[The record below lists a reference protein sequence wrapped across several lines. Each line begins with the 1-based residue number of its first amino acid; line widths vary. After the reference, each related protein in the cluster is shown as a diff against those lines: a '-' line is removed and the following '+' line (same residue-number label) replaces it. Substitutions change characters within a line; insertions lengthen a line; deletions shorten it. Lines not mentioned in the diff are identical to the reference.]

1 MKASVNI
8 NIRTTSE
15 LKENAN
21 IVLARLGLDMST
33 AVNLF
38 LTQVVDKD
46 AIPFP
51 LTVSKGKNQARLGGW
66 EGRGWIADDFN
77 VPTDEYGRF
86 EHEPDYGKP
95 EKQPNQKVNSM
106 EVKKL

>member
-1 MKASVNI
+1 MKASANI

-15 LKENAN
+15 LKDNASN
-21 IVLARLGLDMST
+21 VLTRLGLDMST

-38 LTQVVDKD
+38 LTQVVDKN

-51 LTVSKGKNQARLGGW
+51 LTVSHGKKQARLGSW

-77 VPTDEYGRF
+77 EPMDEYGRF
-86 EHEPDYGKP
+86 SNDPDYGTPKKEAW
-95 EKQPNQKVNSM
+95 EK
-106 EVKKL
+106 

>member
-1 MKASVNI
+1 MKSNVNV

-15 LKENAN
+15 LKDRAN
-21 IVLARLGLDMST
+21 NVLSRLGLDMST

-51 LTVSKGKNQARLGGW
+51 LTVSPTKRQAKLGGW

-77 VPTDEYGRF
+77 EPMDEYGRLTSDL
-86 EHEPDYGKP
+86 DYGNPDK
-95 EKQPNQKVNSM
+95 EAWENELST
-106 EVKKL
+106 